1 MDYSINGI
9 PVMYDYINAYNSRI
23 SPSTIHINS
32 GIKWYFMKQ
41 LLQEIIGLYDFEL
54 PEDWNHD
61 YFKYVLFVNGF
72 ISVLNTD
79 IAGVICQHCTLSGRD
94 IYYAPKYALITN
106 PAFDK
111 TYRLQIGVRCGLIK
125 LRPDYTGVMD
135 IVDYY
140 SDMLALAA
148 ETAGLNL
155 QNTKLAYVFLCADK
169 QQAES
174 FKKLYDQIAAGN
186 PAAFADKKLFND
198 DGTPNWVMFNQQL
211 RNTYIAG
218 DILEDMRKWKNQFC
232 TEVGI
237 PNANTDKKERLIRDE
252 VNANAT
258 ETQTKAILW
267 LETIRKGMEET
278 NDLFGLD
285 LSVKLHFNE
294 QEGGTEDVRSDALI
308 PRTV

>member
-1 MDYSINGI
+1 MDYSFNGI
-9 PVMYDYINAYNSRI
+9 PAFYDYINVYNSRI

-32 GIKWYFMKQ
+32 QIKWYFVRQ
-41 LLQEIIGLYDFEL
+41 LLQEVIGLYDFKL

-79 IAGVICQHCTLSGRD
+79 MAGVICQHCTLSGRD

-111 TYRLQIGVRCGLIK
+111 TYRLQIGVKCGLIK
-125 LRPDYTGVMD
+125 LKPDYTGVMD

-148 ETAGLNL
+148 ESAGLNL
-155 QNTKLAYVFLCADK
+155 QNTKLAYVFMCADK

-174 FKKLYDQIAAGN
+174 FKKVFDQISAGS
-186 PAAFADKKLFND
+186 PAGFMDKKLFND
-198 DGTPNWVMFNQQL
+198 DGSPNWMMFNQNL

-218 DILEDMRKWKNQFC
+218 DILEDMRKWKQQFC

-252 VNANAT
+252 VNANTT
-258 ETQTKAILW
+258 ETQTKAMLW
-267 LETIRKGMEET
+267 LDTIRNGMEDS
-278 NDLFGLD
+278 NRLFGLD
-285 LSVKLHFNE
+285 LDVKLRFTE
-294 QEGGTEDVRSDALI
+294 QEGGSDARLDALVS
-308 PRTV
+308 RTV

>member
-1 MDYSINGI
+1 MDYSVNGI
-9 PVMYDYINAYNSRI
+9 PVFYDYINVYNSRI

-32 GIKWYFMKQ
+32 QIKWYFVRQ
-41 LLQEIIGLYDFEL
+41 LLQEVIGLYDFRL

-72 ISVLNTD
+72 ISVMKTD
-79 IAGVICQHCTLSGRD
+79 IYGTICQHCTLGGRT
-94 IYYAPKYALITN
+94 IYYAPKYALISN

-111 TYRLQIGVRCGLIK
+111 SYRLEIGRQCGLIK
-125 LRPDYTGVMD
+125 LKLDYTGVMD

-148 ETAGLNL
+148 ESAGLNL
-155 QNTKLAYVFLCADK
+155 QNTKLAYVFMCADK

-174 FKKLYDQIAAGN
+174 FKKVFDQISAGN
-186 PAAFADKKLFND
+186 PAGFMDKKLFND
-198 DGTPNWVMFNQQL
+198 DGSPNWMMFNQNL

-218 DILEDMRKWKNQFC
+218 DILEDMRKWKQQFC

-252 VNANAT
+252 VNANTT
-258 ETQTKAILW
+258 ETQTKAMLW
-267 LETIRKGMEET
+267 LDTIRNGMEDC
-278 NDLFGLD
+278 NRLFDLD
-285 LSVKLHFNE
+285 LDVKLRFTE
-294 QEGGTEDVRSDALI
+294 QEGGSDARLDALVS
-308 PRTV
+308 RTV

>member
-1 MDYSINGI
+1 MDYSFNGI
-9 PVMYDYINAYNSRI
+9 PAFYDYINVYNSRI

-32 GIKWYFMKQ
+32 QIKFYFVRQ
-41 LLQEIIGLYDFEL
+41 LLQEVIGLYDFRL

-72 ISVLNTD
+72 ISVMKTD
-79 IAGVICQHCTLSGRD
+79 IYGTICQHCTLGGRT
-94 IYYAPKYALITN
+94 IYYAPKYALISN

-111 TYRLQIGVRCGLIK
+111 SYRLEIGRQCGVIK
-125 LRPDYTGVMD
+125 LKPDYTGVMD

-148 ETAGLNL
+148 ESAGLNL
-155 QNTKLAYVFLCADK
+155 QNTKLAYVFMCADK

-174 FKKLYDQIAAGN
+174 FKKVFDQISAGN
-186 PAAFADKKLFND
+186 PAGFMDKMLFND
-198 DGTPNWVMFNQQL
+198 DGSPNWMMFNQNL

-218 DILEDMRKWKNQFC
+218 DILEDMRKWKQQFC

-252 VNANAT
+252 VNANTT
-258 ETQTKAILW
+258 ETQTKAMLW
-267 LETIRKGMEET
+267 LDTIRNGMEDC
-278 NDLFGLD
+278 NRLFDLD
-285 LSVKLHFNE
+285 LDVKLRFTE
-294 QEGGTEDVRSDALI
+294 QEGGSDARLDALVS
-308 PRTV
+308 RTV

>member
-1 MDYSINGI
+1 MDYSFNGI
-9 PVMYDYINAYNSRI
+9 PAFYDYINVYNSRI

-32 GIKWYFMKQ
+32 QIKWYFVRQ
-41 LLQEIIGLYDFEL
+41 LLQEVIGLYDFRL

-72 ISVLNTD
+72 ISVMKTD
-79 IAGVICQHCTLSGRD
+79 IYGTICQHCTLGGRT
-94 IYYAPKYALITN
+94 IYYAPKYALISN

-111 TYRLQIGVRCGLIK
+111 SYRLEIGRQCGLIK
-125 LRPDYTGVMD
+125 LKPDYTGVMD

-148 ETAGLNL
+148 ESAGLNL
-155 QNTKLAYVFLCADK
+155 QNTKLAYVFMCADK

-174 FKKLYDQIAAGN
+174 FKKVFDQISAGN
-186 PAAFADKKLFND
+186 PAGFMDKKLFND
-198 DGTPNWVMFNQQL
+198 DGSPNWMMFNQNL

-218 DILEDMRKWKNQFC
+218 DILEDMRKWKQQFC

-252 VNANAT
+252 VNANTT
-258 ETQTKAILW
+258 ETQTKAMLW
-267 LETIRKGMEET
+267 LDTIRNGMEDC
-278 NDLFGLD
+278 NRLFDLD
-285 LSVKLHFNE
+285 LDVKLRFTE
-294 QEGGTEDVRSDALI
+294 QEGGSDARLDALVS
-308 PRTV
+308 RTV

>member
-1 MDYSINGI
+1 MDYSFNGI
-9 PVMYDYINAYNSRI
+9 PVFYDYINVYNSRI

-32 GIKWYFMKQ
+32 QIKWYFVRQ
-41 LLQEIIGLYDFEL
+41 LLQEVIGLYDFRL

-72 ISVLNTD
+72 ISVMKTD
-79 IAGVICQHCTLSGRD
+79 IYGTICQHCTLGGRT
-94 IYYAPKYALITN
+94 IYYAPKYALISN

-111 TYRLQIGVRCGLIK
+111 SYRLEIGRQCGLIK
-125 LRPDYTGVMD
+125 LKPDYTGVMD

-148 ETAGLNL
+148 ESAGLNL
-155 QNTKLAYVFLCADK
+155 QNTKLAYVFMCADK

-174 FKKLYDQIAAGN
+174 FKKVFDQISAGN
-186 PAAFADKKLFND
+186 PAGFMDKKLFND
-198 DGTPNWVMFNQQL
+198 DGSPNWMMFNQNL

-218 DILEDMRKWKNQFC
+218 DILEDMRKWKQQFC

-252 VNANAT
+252 VNANTT
-258 ETQTKAILW
+258 ETQTKAMLW
-267 LETIRKGMEET
+267 LDTIRNGMEDS
-278 NDLFGLD
+278 NRLFGLD
-285 LSVKLHFNE
+285 LDVKLRFTE
-294 QEGGTEDVRSDALI
+294 QEGGSDARLDALVS
-308 PRTV
+308 RTV

>member
-1 MDYSINGI
+1 MDYSFNGI
-9 PVMYDYINAYNSRI
+9 PAFYDYINVYNSRI

-32 GIKWYFMKQ
+32 QIKWYFVRQ
-41 LLQEIIGLYDFEL
+41 LLQEVIGLYDFKL

-72 ISVLNTD
+72 ISVMKTD
-79 IAGVICQHCTLSGRD
+79 IYGTICQHCTLGGRT
-94 IYYAPKYALITN
+94 IYYAPKYALISN

-111 TYRLQIGVRCGLIK
+111 SYRLEIGRQCGLIK
-125 LRPDYTGVMD
+125 LKPDYTGVMD

-148 ETAGLNL
+148 ESAGLNL
-155 QNTKLAYVFLCADK
+155 QNTKLAYVFMCADK

-174 FKKLYDQIAAGN
+174 FKKVFDQISAGN
-186 PAAFADKKLFND
+186 PAGFMDKKLFND
-198 DGTPNWVMFNQQL
+198 DGSPNWMMFNQNL

-218 DILEDMRKWKNQFC
+218 DILEDMRKWKQQFC

-252 VNANAT
+252 VNANTT
-258 ETQTKAILW
+258 ETQTKAMLW
-267 LETIRKGMEET
+267 LDTIRNGMEDC
-278 NDLFGLD
+278 NRLFGLD
-285 LSVKLHFNE
+285 LDVKLRFTE
-294 QEGGTEDVRSDALI
+294 QEGGSDARLDTVI
-308 PRTV
+308 SRTL

>member
-9 PVMYDYINAYNSRI
+9 PAMYDYINAYNSRI

-54 PEDWNHD
+54 PDDWNHD
-61 YFKYVLFVNGF
+61 YFKYVLFCKGF
-72 ISVLNTD
+72 ISVMRTD
-79 IAGVICQHCTLSGRD
+79 LYGTICQHCTLGGRT
-94 IYYAPKYALITN
+94 IYYAPKYALISN

-111 TYRLQIGVRCGLIK
+111 SYRLEIGRQCGLIK

-135 IVDYY
+135 IVNYY

-218 DILEDMRKWKNQFC
+218 DILEDMRKWKQQFC

-252 VNANAT
+252 VNANST

-294 QEGGTEDVRSDALI
+294 QEGNTDVRSNALI

>member
-1 MDYSINGI
+1 MDYSFNGI
-9 PVMYDYINAYNSRI
+9 PAFYDYINVYNSRI

-32 GIKWYFMKQ
+32 QIKWYFVRQ
-41 LLQEIIGLYDFEL
+41 LVQEVIGLYDFKL
-54 PEDWNHD
+54 PEEWNHD

-79 IAGVICQHCTLSGRD
+79 MAGVICQHCTLSGRD

-111 TYRLQIGVRCGLIK
+111 TYRLQIGVKCGVIK
-125 LRPDYTGVMD
+125 LKPDYTGVMD

-148 ETAGLNL
+148 ESAGLNL
-155 QNTKLAYVFLCADK
+155 QNTKLAYVFMCADK

-174 FKKLYDQIAAGN
+174 FKKVFDQISAGN
-186 PAAFADKKLFND
+186 PAGFMDKKLFND
-198 DGTPNWVMFNQQL
+198 DGSPNWMMFNQNL

-218 DILEDMRKWKNQFC
+218 DILEDMRKWKQQFC

-252 VNANAT
+252 VNANTT
-258 ETQTKAILW
+258 ETQTKAMLW
-267 LETIRKGMEET
+267 LDTIRNGMEDC
-278 NDLFGLD
+278 NRLFGLD
-285 LSVKLHFNE
+285 LDAKLRFTE
-294 QEGGTEDVRSDALI
+294 QEGGSDARLDALVS
-308 PRTV
+308 RTV

>member
-54 PEDWNHD
+54 PEDWNQD

-237 PNANTDKKERLIRDE
+237 PNTNTDKKERLIRDE
-252 VNANAT
+252 VNANST

-294 QEGGTEDVRSDALI
+294 QEGGTNVRSNALV
-308 PRTV
+308 PRAV

>member
-1 MDYSINGI
+1 MDYSFNGI
-9 PVMYDYINAYNSRI
+9 PAFYDYINVYNSRI

-32 GIKWYFMKQ
+32 QIKWYFVRQ
-41 LLQEIIGLYDFEL
+41 LLQEVIGLYDFRL
-54 PEDWNHD
+54 PEEWNHD

-79 IAGVICQHCTLSGRD
+79 MAGVICQHCTLSGRD

-111 TYRLQIGVRCGLIK
+111 TYRLQIGVKCGLIK
-125 LRPDYTGVMD
+125 LKPDYTGVMD

-148 ETAGLNL
+148 ESAGLNL
-155 QNTKLAYVFLCADK
+155 QNTKLAYVFMCADK

-174 FKKLYDQIAAGN
+174 FKKLFDQISAGN
-186 PAAFADKKLFND
+186 PAGFMDKKLFND
-198 DGTPNWVMFNQQL
+198 DGSPNWMMFNQNL

-218 DILEDMRKWKNQFC
+218 DILEDMRKWKQQFC

-252 VNANAT
+252 VNANTT
-258 ETQTKAILW
+258 ETQTKAMLW
-267 LETIRKGMEET
+267 LDTIRNGMEDC
-278 NDLFGLD
+278 NRLFGLD
-285 LSVKLHFNE
+285 LDVKLRFTE
-294 QEGGTEDVRSDALI
+294 QEGGSDARLDAVI

>member
-1 MDYSINGI
+1 MDYSFNGI
-9 PVMYDYINAYNSRI
+9 PAFYDYINVYNSRI

-32 GIKWYFMKQ
+32 QIKWYFVRQ
-41 LLQEIIGLYDFEL
+41 LVQEVIGLYDFKL

-79 IAGVICQHCTLSGRD
+79 MAGVICQHCTLSGRD

-111 TYRLQIGVRCGLIK
+111 TYRLQIGVKCGLIK

-148 ETAGLNL
+148 ESAGLNL
-155 QNTKLAYVFLCADK
+155 QNTKLAYVFMCADK

-174 FKKLYDQIAAGN
+174 FKKVFDQISAGN
-186 PAAFADKKLFND
+186 PAGFMDKKLFND
-198 DGTPNWVMFNQQL
+198 DGSPNWMMFNQNL

-218 DILEDMRKWKNQFC
+218 DILEDMRKWKAQFC

-252 VNANAT
+252 VNANTT
-258 ETQTKAILW
+258 ETQTKAMLW
-267 LETIRKGMEET
+267 LDTIRNGMEDC
-278 NDLFGLD
+278 NRLFGLD
-285 LSVKLHFNE
+285 LDVKLRFTE
-294 QEGGTEDVRSDALI
+294 QEGGSDARLDALVS
-308 PRTV
+308 RTV

>member
-1 MDYSINGI
+1 MDYSFNGI
-9 PVMYDYINAYNSRI
+9 PAFYDYINVYNSRI

-32 GIKWYFMKQ
+32 QIKWYFVRQ
-41 LLQEIIGLYDFEL
+41 LVQEVIGLYDFRL

-79 IAGVICQHCTLSGRD
+79 MAGIICQHCTLSGRD

-111 TYRLQIGVRCGLIK
+111 TYRLQIGVKCGLIK
-125 LRPDYTGVMD
+125 LKPDYTGVMD

-148 ETAGLNL
+148 ESAGLNL
-155 QNTKLAYVFLCADK
+155 QNTKLAYVFMCADK

-174 FKKLYDQIAAGN
+174 FKKVFDQISAGN
-186 PAAFADKKLFND
+186 PAGFMDKKLFND
-198 DGTPNWVMFNQQL
+198 DGSPNWMMFNQNL

-218 DILEDMRKWKNQFC
+218 DILEDMRKWKQQFC

-252 VNANAT
+252 VNANTT
-258 ETQTKAILW
+258 ETQTKAMLW
-267 LETIRKGMEET
+267 LDTIRNGMEDC
-278 NDLFGLD
+278 NRLFGLD
-285 LSVKLHFNE
+285 LDVKLRFTE
-294 QEGGTEDVRSDALI
+294 QEGGSDARLDALVS
-308 PRTV
+308 RTV

>member
-1 MDYSINGI
+1 MDYSFNGI
-9 PVMYDYINAYNSRI
+9 PAFYDYINVYNGRI

-32 GIKWYFMKQ
+32 QIKWYFVRQ
-41 LLQEIIGLYDFEL
+41 LVQEVIGLYDFRL

-79 IAGVICQHCTLSGRD
+79 MAGVICQHCTLSGRD

-111 TYRLQIGVRCGLIK
+111 TYRLQIGVKCGLIK
-125 LRPDYTGVMD
+125 LKPDYTGVMD

-148 ETAGLNL
+148 ESAGLNL
-155 QNTKLAYVFLCADK
+155 QNTKLAYVFMCADK

-174 FKKLYDQIAAGN
+174 FKKVFDQISAGN
-186 PAAFADKKLFND
+186 PAGFMDKKLFND
-198 DGTPNWVMFNQQL
+198 DGSPNWMMFNQNL

-218 DILEDMRKWKNQFC
+218 DILEDMRKWKQQFC

-252 VNANAT
+252 VNANTT
-258 ETQTKAILW
+258 ETQTKAMLW
-267 LETIRKGMEET
+267 LDTIRNGMEDC
-278 NDLFGLD
+278 NRLFGLD
-285 LSVKLHFNE
+285 LDVKLRFTE
-294 QEGGTEDVRSDALI
+294 QEGGSDARLDALVSG
-308 PRTV
+308 TL

>member
-1 MDYSINGI
+1 MDYSFNGI
-9 PVMYDYINAYNSRI
+9 PVFYDYINVYNSRI

-32 GIKWYFMKQ
+32 QIKWYFVRQ
-41 LLQEIIGLYDFEL
+41 LLQEVIGLYDFRL

-72 ISVLNTD
+72 ISVMKTD
-79 IAGVICQHCTLSGRD
+79 IYGTICQHCTLGGRT
-94 IYYAPKYALITN
+94 IYYAPKYALISN

-111 TYRLQIGVRCGLIK
+111 SYRLEIGRQCGLIK

-148 ETAGLNL
+148 ESAGLNL
-155 QNTKLAYVFLCADK
+155 QNTKLAYVFMCADK

-174 FKKLYDQIAAGN
+174 FKKVFDQISAGN
-186 PAAFADKKLFND
+186 PAGFMDKKLFND
-198 DGTPNWVMFNQQL
+198 DGSPNWMMFNQNL

-218 DILEDMRKWKNQFC
+218 DILEDMRKWKQQFC

-252 VNANAT
+252 VNANTT
-258 ETQTKAILW
+258 ETQTKAMLW
-267 LETIRKGMEET
+267 LDTIRNGMEDS
-278 NDLFGLD
+278 NRLFGLD
-285 LSVKLHFNE
+285 LDVKLRFTE
-294 QEGGTEDVRSDALI
+294 QEGGSDARLDALVS
-308 PRTV
+308 RTV

>member
-1 MDYSINGI
+1 MDYSFNGI
-9 PVMYDYINAYNSRI
+9 PAFYDYINVYNSRI

-32 GIKWYFMKQ
+32 QIKWYFVRQ
-41 LLQEIIGLYDFEL
+41 LVQEVIGLYDFRL

-72 ISVLNTD
+72 ISVMKTD
-79 IAGVICQHCTLSGRD
+79 IYGTICQHCTLGGRT
-94 IYYAPKYALITN
+94 IYYAPKYALISN

-111 TYRLQIGVRCGLIK
+111 SYRLEIGRQCGLIK
-125 LRPDYTGVMD
+125 LKPDYTGVMD

-148 ETAGLNL
+148 ESAGLNL
-155 QNTKLAYVFLCADK
+155 QNTKLAYVFMCADK

-174 FKKLYDQIAAGN
+174 FKKVFDQISAGN
-186 PAAFADKKLFND
+186 PAGFMDKKLFND
-198 DGTPNWVMFNQQL
+198 DGSPNWMMFNQNL

-218 DILEDMRKWKNQFC
+218 DILEDMRKWKQQFC

-252 VNANAT
+252 VNANTT
-258 ETQTKAILW
+258 ETQTKAMLW
-267 LETIRKGMEET
+267 LDTIRNGMEDS
-278 NDLFGLD
+278 NRLFGLD
-285 LSVKLHFNE
+285 LDVKLRFTE
-294 QEGGTEDVRSDALI
+294 QEGGSDARLDAVI
-308 PRTV
+308 PRTL

>member
-1 MDYSINGI
+1 MDYSFNGI
-9 PVMYDYINAYNSRI
+9 PAFYDYINVYNSRI

-32 GIKWYFMKQ
+32 QIKWYFVRQ
-41 LLQEIIGLYDFEL
+41 LLQEVIGLYDFRL

-72 ISVLNTD
+72 ISVMKTD
-79 IAGVICQHCTLSGRD
+79 IYGTICQHCTLGGRT
-94 IYYAPKYALITN
+94 IYYAPKYALISN

-111 TYRLQIGVRCGLIK
+111 SYRLEIGRQCGLIK
-125 LRPDYTGVMD
+125 LKPDYTGVMD

-148 ETAGLNL
+148 ESAGLNL
-155 QNTKLAYVFLCADK
+155 QNTKLAYVFMCADK

-174 FKKLYDQIAAGN
+174 FKKVFDQISAGN
-186 PAAFADKKLFND
+186 PAGFMDKKLFND
-198 DGTPNWVMFNQQL
+198 DGSPNWMMFNQNL

-218 DILEDMRKWKNQFC
+218 DILEDMRKWKTQFC

-252 VNANAT
+252 VNANTT
-258 ETQTKAILW
+258 ETQTKAMLW
-267 LETIRKGMEET
+267 LDTIRNGMEDC
-278 NDLFGLD
+278 NRLFGLD
-285 LSVKLHFNE
+285 LDVKLRFTE
-294 QEGGTEDVRSDALI
+294 QEGGSDARLDALVS
-308 PRTV
+308 RTV

>member
-1 MDYSINGI
+1 MDYSFNGI
-9 PVMYDYINAYNSRI
+9 PAFYDYINVYNSRI

-32 GIKWYFMKQ
+32 QIKWYFVRQ
-41 LLQEIIGLYDFEL
+41 LLQEVIGLYDFRL

-79 IAGVICQHCTLSGRD
+79 MAGVICQHCTLSGRD

-111 TYRLQIGVRCGLIK
+111 TYQLQIGVKCGLIK
-125 LRPDYTGVMD
+125 LKPDYTGVMD

-148 ETAGLNL
+148 ESAGLNL
-155 QNTKLAYVFLCADK
+155 QNTKLAYVFMCADK

-174 FKKLYDQIAAGN
+174 FKKVFDQISAGN
-186 PAAFADKKLFND
+186 PAGFMDKKLFND
-198 DGTPNWVMFNQQL
+198 DGSPNWMMFNQNL

-218 DILEDMRKWKNQFC
+218 DILEDMRKWKQQFC

-252 VNANAT
+252 VNANTT
-258 ETQTKAILW
+258 ETQTKAMLW
-267 LETIRKGMEET
+267 LDTIRNGMED
-278 NDLFGLD
+278 NNRLFGLD
-285 LSVKLHFNE
+285 LDVKLRFTE
-294 QEGGTEDVRSDALI
+294 QEGGSDARLDAVVS
-308 PRTV
+308 RTV

>member
-1 MDYSINGI
+1 MDYSFNGI
-9 PVMYDYINAYNSRI
+9 PAFYDYINVYNSRI

-32 GIKWYFMKQ
+32 QIKWYFVRQ
-41 LLQEIIGLYDFEL
+41 LLQEVIGLYDFRL

-72 ISVLNTD
+72 ISVMKTD
-79 IAGVICQHCTLSGRD
+79 IYGTICQHCTLGGRT
-94 IYYAPKYALITN
+94 IYYAPKYALISN

-111 TYRLQIGVRCGLIK
+111 SYRLEIGRQCGLIK
-125 LRPDYTGVMD
+125 LKPDYTGVMD

-148 ETAGLNL
+148 ESAGLNL
-155 QNTKLAYVFLCADK
+155 QNTKLAYVFMCADK

-174 FKKLYDQIAAGN
+174 FKKLFDQICAGN
-186 PAAFADKKLFND
+186 PAGFMDKKLFND
-198 DGTPNWVMFNQQL
+198 DGSPNWMMFNQNL

-218 DILEDMRKWKNQFC
+218 DILEDMRKWKQQFC

-252 VNANAT
+252 VNANTT
-258 ETQTKAILW
+258 ETQTKAMLW
-267 LETIRKGMEET
+267 LDTIRNGMEDC
-278 NDLFGLD
+278 NRLFDLD
-285 LSVKLHFNE
+285 LDVKLRFTE
-294 QEGGTEDVRSDALI
+294 QEGGSDARLDAVI
-308 PRTV
+308 PRTL

>member
-1 MDYSINGI
+1 MDYSFNGI
-9 PVMYDYINAYNSRI
+9 PAFYDYINVYNSRI

-32 GIKWYFMKQ
+32 QIKWFFVRQ
-41 LLQEIIGLYDFEL
+41 LVQEVIGLYDFRL

-79 IAGVICQHCTLSGRD
+79 MAGVICQHCTLSGRD

-111 TYRLQIGVRCGLIK
+111 TYRLQIGVKCGLIK
-125 LRPDYTGVMD
+125 LRPDYTGIMD

-155 QNTKLAYVFLCADK
+155 QNTKLAYVFLCSDK

-174 FKKLYDQIAAGN
+174 FKKLFDQISAGN
-186 PAAFADKKLFND
+186 PAGFADKKLFND
-198 DGTPNWVMFNQQL
+198 DGSPNWVMFNQNL

-252 VNANAT
+252 VNANTT
-258 ETQTKAILW
+258 ETQAKAMLW
-267 LETIRKGMEET
+267 LDTIRNGMEDC
-278 NDLFGLD
+278 NRLFGLD
-285 LSVKLHFNE
+285 LDAKLRFTE
-294 QEGGTEDVRSDALI
+294 QEGGSDARLDDVV
-308 PRTV
+308 PRTI

>member
-1 MDYSINGI
+1 MDYSFNGI
-9 PVMYDYINAYNSRI
+9 PAFYDYINVYNSRI

-32 GIKWYFMKQ
+32 QIKWYFVRQ
-41 LLQEIIGLYDFEL
+41 LMQEVIGLYDFRL

-72 ISVLNTD
+72 ISVMKTD
-79 IAGVICQHCTLSGRD
+79 IYGTICQHCTLGGRT
-94 IYYAPKYALITN
+94 IYYAPKYALISN

-111 TYRLQIGVRCGLIK
+111 SYRLEIGRQCGLIK
-125 LRPDYTGVMD
+125 LKPDYTGVMD

-148 ETAGLNL
+148 ESAGLNL
-155 QNTKLAYVFLCADK
+155 QNTKLAYVFMCADK

-174 FKKLYDQIAAGN
+174 FKKVFDQISAGN
-186 PAAFADKKLFND
+186 PAGFMDKKLFND
-198 DGTPNWVMFNQQL
+198 DGSPNWMMFNQNL

-218 DILEDMRKWKNQFC
+218 DILEDMRKWKQQFC

-252 VNANAT
+252 VNANTT
-258 ETQTKAILW
+258 ETQTKAMLW
-267 LETIRKGMEET
+267 LDTIRNGMEDC
-278 NDLFGLD
+278 NRLFGLD
-285 LSVKLHFNE
+285 LDAKLRFTE
-294 QEGGTEDVRSDALI
+294 QEGGSDARLDALVS
-308 PRTV
+308 RTV

>member
-1 MDYSINGI
+1 MDYSFNGI
-9 PVMYDYINAYNSRI
+9 PAFYDYINVYNSRI

-32 GIKWYFMKQ
+32 QIKWYFVRQ
-41 LLQEIIGLYDFEL
+41 LVQEVIGLYDFKL
-54 PEDWNHD
+54 PEEWNHD

-79 IAGVICQHCTLSGRD
+79 MAGVICQHCTLSGRD

-125 LRPDYTGVMD
+125 LKPDYTGVMD

-148 ETAGLNL
+148 ESAGLNL
-155 QNTKLAYVFLCADK
+155 QNTKLAYVFMCADK

-174 FKKLYDQIAAGN
+174 FKKVFDQISAGN
-186 PAAFADKKLFND
+186 PAGFMDKKLFND
-198 DGTPNWVMFNQQL
+198 DGSPNWMMFNQNL

-218 DILEDMRKWKNQFC
+218 DILEDMRKWKQQFC

-252 VNANAT
+252 VNANTT
-258 ETQTKAILW
+258 ETQTKAMLW
-267 LETIRKGMEET
+267 LDTIRNGMEDC
-278 NDLFGLD
+278 NRLFDLD
-285 LSVKLHFNE
+285 LDVKLRFTE
-294 QEGGTEDVRSDALI
+294 QKGGSDARLDALVS
-308 PRTV
+308 RTV

>member
-1 MDYSINGI
+1 MDYSFNGI
-9 PVMYDYINAYNSRI
+9 PVFYDYINVYNSRI

-32 GIKWYFMKQ
+32 QIKWYFVRQ
-41 LLQEIIGLYDFEL
+41 LLQEVIGLYDFRL

-72 ISVLNTD
+72 ISVMKTD
-79 IAGVICQHCTLSGRD
+79 IYGTICQHCTLGGRT
-94 IYYAPKYALITN
+94 IYYAPKYALISN

-111 TYRLQIGVRCGLIK
+111 SYRLEIGRQCGLIK
-125 LRPDYTGVMD
+125 LRPDYTGIMD

-198 DGTPNWVMFNQQL
+198 DGAPNWVMFNQQL

-252 VNANAT
+252 VNANTT
-258 ETQTKAILW
+258 ETQTKAMLW
-267 LETIRKGMEET
+267 LDTMRNGMEDC
-278 NDLFGLD
+278 NRLFGLD
-285 LSVKLHFNE
+285 LDVKLRFTE
-294 QEGGTEDVRSDALI
+294 QEGGSDARLDDVVS
-308 PRTV
+308 RTV

>member
-79 IAGVICQHCTLSGRD
+79 IAGIICQHCTLSGRD

-125 LRPDYTGVMD
+125 LRPDYTGIMD

-252 VNANAT
+252 VNANST

-294 QEGGTEDVRSDALI
+294 KEGGSDVRSDALI

>member
-1 MDYSINGI
+1 MDYNFNGI
-9 PVMYDYINAYNSRI
+9 PVFYDYINVYNSRI

-32 GIKWYFMKQ
+32 QIKWYFVRQ
-41 LLQEIIGLYDFEL
+41 LLQEVIGLYDFKL

-72 ISVLNTD
+72 ISVMKTD
-79 IAGVICQHCTLSGRD
+79 IYGTICQHCTLGGRT
-94 IYYAPKYALITN
+94 IYYAPKYALISN

-111 TYRLQIGVRCGLIK
+111 SYRLEIGRQCGLIK
-125 LRPDYTGVMD
+125 LKPDYTGVMD

-148 ETAGLNL
+148 ESAGLNL
-155 QNTKLAYVFLCADK
+155 QNTKLAYVFMCADK

-174 FKKLYDQIAAGN
+174 FKKVFDQISAGN
-186 PAAFADKKLFND
+186 PAGFMDKKLFND
-198 DGTPNWVMFNQQL
+198 DGSPNWMMFNQNL

-218 DILEDMRKWKNQFC
+218 DILEDMRKWKQQFC

-252 VNANAT
+252 VNANTT
-258 ETQTKAILW
+258 ETQTKAMLW
-267 LETIRKGMEET
+267 LDTIRNGMEDC
-278 NDLFGLD
+278 NRLFGLD
-285 LSVKLHFNE
+285 LDVKLRFTE
-294 QEGGTEDVRSDALI
+294 QEGGSDARLDTVI
-308 PRTV
+308 SRTL

>member
-1 MDYSINGI
+1 MDYSFNGI
-9 PVMYDYINAYNSRI
+9 PAFYDYINVYNSRI

-32 GIKWYFMKQ
+32 QIKWYFVRQ
-41 LLQEIIGLYDFEL
+41 LVQEVIGLYDFKL

-79 IAGVICQHCTLSGRD
+79 MAGVICQHCTLSGRD

-111 TYRLQIGVRCGLIK
+111 TYRLQIGVKCGLIK
-125 LRPDYTGVMD
+125 LKPDYTGVMD

-148 ETAGLNL
+148 ESAGLNL
-155 QNTKLAYVFLCADK
+155 QNTKLAYVFMCADK

-174 FKKLYDQIAAGN
+174 FKKVFDQISAGN
-186 PAAFADKKLFND
+186 PAGFMDKKLFND
-198 DGTPNWVMFNQQL
+198 DGSPNWMMFNQNL

-218 DILEDMRKWKNQFC
+218 DILEDMRKWKAQFC

-252 VNANAT
+252 VNANTT
-258 ETQTKAILW
+258 ETQTKAMLW
-267 LETIRKGMEET
+267 LDTIRNGMEDC
-278 NDLFGLD
+278 NRLFGLD
-285 LSVKLHFNE
+285 LDVKLRFTE
-294 QEGGTEDVRSDALI
+294 QEGGSDARLDALVS
-308 PRTV
+308 RTV

>member
-79 IAGVICQHCTLSGRD
+79 IAGIICQHCTLSGRD

-125 LRPDYTGVMD
+125 LRPDYTGIMD

-252 VNANAT
+252 VNANST

-267 LETIRKGMEET
+267 LETIHKGMEET

-294 QEGGTEDVRSDALI
+294 KEGGSDVRSDALI

>member
-1 MDYSINGI
+1 MDYSFNGI
-9 PVMYDYINAYNSRI
+9 PAFYDYINVYNSRI

-32 GIKWYFMKQ
+32 QIKWYFVRQ
-41 LLQEIIGLYDFEL
+41 LVQEVIGLYDFQL
-54 PEDWNHD
+54 PEEWNAD

-79 IAGVICQHCTLSGRD
+79 LAGIICQHCTLSGRD

-111 TYRLQIGVRCGLIK
+111 TYRLQIGVKCGVIK
-125 LRPDYTGVMD
+125 LKPDYTGVMD

-198 DGTPNWVMFNQQL
+198 DGAPNWVMFNQQL

-252 VNANAT
+252 VNANTT
-258 ETQTKAILW
+258 ETQTKAMLW
-267 LETIRKGMEET
+267 LDTIRNGMEDC
-278 NDLFGLD
+278 NRLFGLD
-285 LSVKLHFNE
+285 LDVKLRFTE
-294 QEGGTEDVRSDALI
+294 QEGGSDARLDAVI
-308 PRTV
+308 PGTV

>member
-1 MDYSINGI
+1 MDYSFNGI
-9 PVMYDYINAYNSRI
+9 PAFYDYINVYNSRI

-32 GIKWYFMKQ
+32 QIKFYFVRQ
-41 LLQEIIGLYDFEL
+41 LLQEVIGLYDFRL

-72 ISVLNTD
+72 ISVMKTD
-79 IAGVICQHCTLSGRD
+79 IYGTICQHCTLGGRT

-111 TYRLQIGVRCGLIK
+111 TYRLQIGVKCGVIK
-125 LRPDYTGVMD
+125 LKPDYTGVMD

-148 ETAGLNL
+148 ESAGLNL
-155 QNTKLAYVFLCADK
+155 QNTKLAYVFMCADK

-174 FKKLYDQIAAGN
+174 FKKVFDQISAGN
-186 PAAFADKKLFND
+186 PAGFMDKMLFND
-198 DGTPNWVMFNQQL
+198 DGSPNWMMFNQNL

-218 DILEDMRKWKNQFC
+218 DILEDMRKWKQQFC

-252 VNANAT
+252 VNANTT
-258 ETQTKAILW
+258 ETQTKAMLW
-267 LETIRKGMEET
+267 LDTIRNGMEDC
-278 NDLFGLD
+278 NRLFDLD
-285 LSVKLHFNE
+285 LDVKLRFTE
-294 QEGGTEDVRSDALI
+294 QEGGSDARLDALVS
-308 PRTV
+308 RTV

>member
-1 MDYSINGI
+1 MDYSFNGI
-9 PVMYDYINAYNSRI
+9 PAFYDYINVYNSRI

-32 GIKWYFMKQ
+32 QIKWYFVRQ
-41 LLQEIIGLYDFEL
+41 LVQEVIGLYDFKL

-79 IAGVICQHCTLSGRD
+79 MAGVICQHCTLSGRD

-111 TYRLQIGVRCGLIK
+111 TYRLQIGVKCGLIK
-125 LRPDYTGVMD
+125 LKPDYTGVMD

-148 ETAGLNL
+148 ESAGLNL
-155 QNTKLAYVFLCADK
+155 QNTKLAYVFMCADK

-174 FKKLYDQIAAGN
+174 FKKVFDQISAGN
-186 PAAFADKKLFND
+186 PAGFMDKKLFND
-198 DGTPNWVMFNQQL
+198 DGSPNWMMFNQNL

-252 VNANAT
+252 VNANTT
-258 ETQTKAILW
+258 ETQTKAMLW
-267 LETIRKGMEET
+267 LDTIRNGMEDC
-278 NDLFGLD
+278 NRLFDLD
-285 LSVKLHFNE
+285 LDVKLRFTE
-294 QEGGTEDVRSDALI
+294 QEGGSNARLDALVS
-308 PRTV
+308 RTV

>member
-1 MDYSINGI
+1 MDYSFNGI
-9 PVMYDYINAYNSRI
+9 PVFYDYINVYNSRI

-32 GIKWYFMKQ
+32 QIKWYFVRQ
-41 LLQEIIGLYDFEL
+41 LVQEVIGLYDFRL

-79 IAGVICQHCTLSGRD
+79 MAGIICQHCTLSGRD

-111 TYRLQIGVRCGLIK
+111 TYRLQIGVKCGLIK
-125 LRPDYTGVMD
+125 LKPDYTGVMD

-148 ETAGLNL
+148 ESAGLNL
-155 QNTKLAYVFLCADK
+155 QNTKLAYVFMCADK

-174 FKKLYDQIAAGN
+174 FKKLYDQISAGN
-186 PAAFADKKLFND
+186 PAGFMDKKLFND
-198 DGTPNWVMFNQQL
+198 DGSPNWMMFNQNL

-218 DILEDMRKWKNQFC
+218 DILEDMRKWKQQFC

-252 VNANAT
+252 VNANTT
-258 ETQTKAILW
+258 ETQTKAMLW
-267 LETIRKGMEET
+267 LDTIRNGMEDC
-278 NDLFGLD
+278 NRLFDLD
-285 LSVKLHFNE
+285 LDVKLRFTE
-294 QEGGTEDVRSDALI
+294 QEGGSDARLDAVI
-308 PRTV
+308 PRTL

>member
-1 MDYSINGI
+1 MDYSFNGI
-9 PVMYDYINAYNSRI
+9 PAFYDYINVYNSRI

-32 GIKWYFMKQ
+32 QIKWYFVRQ
-41 LLQEIIGLYDFEL
+41 LVQEVIGLYDFRL

-79 IAGVICQHCTLSGRD
+79 MAGVICQHCTLSGRD

-111 TYRLQIGVRCGLIK
+111 TYRLQIGVKCGVIK
-125 LRPDYTGVMD
+125 LKPDYTGIMD

-148 ETAGLNL
+148 ESAGLNL
-155 QNTKLAYVFLCADK
+155 QNSKLAYVFLCADK

-174 FKKLYDQIAAGN
+174 FKKLYDQISAGN
-186 PAAFADKKLFND
+186 PAGFADKKLFND
-198 DGTPNWVMFNQQL
+198 DGSPNWMMFNQNL

-218 DILEDMRKWKNQFC
+218 DILEDMRKWKQQFC

-252 VNANAT
+252 VHANTT
-258 ETQTKAILW
+258 ETQTKAMLW
-267 LETIRKGMEET
+267 LDTIRNGMEDC
-278 NDLFGLD
+278 NRLFGLD
-285 LSVKLHFNE
+285 LDVKLRFTE
-294 QEGGTEDVRSDALI
+294 QEGGSNARLDTVIS
-308 PRTV
+308 RTL

>member
-1 MDYSINGI
+1 MDYSFNGI
-9 PVMYDYINAYNSRI
+9 PAFYDYINVYNSRI

-32 GIKWYFMKQ
+32 QIKWYFVRQ
-41 LLQEIIGLYDFEL
+41 LVQEVIGLYDFKL

-79 IAGVICQHCTLSGRD
+79 MAGVICQHCTLSGRD

-111 TYRLQIGVRCGLIK
+111 TYRLQIGVKCGLIK
-125 LRPDYTGVMD
+125 LKPDYTGVMD

-148 ETAGLNL
+148 ESAGLNL
-155 QNTKLAYVFLCADK
+155 QNTKLAYVFMCADK

-174 FKKLYDQIAAGN
+174 FKKVFDQISAGN
-186 PAAFADKKLFND
+186 PAGFMDKKLFND
-198 DGTPNWVMFNQQL
+198 DGSPNWMMFNQNL

-218 DILEDMRKWKNQFC
+218 DILEDMRKWKQQFC

-252 VNANAT
+252 VNANTT
-258 ETQTKAILW
+258 ETQTKAMLW
-267 LETIRKGMEET
+267 LDTIRNGMEDC
-278 NDLFGLD
+278 NRLFGLD
-285 LSVKLHFNE
+285 LDVKLRFTE
-294 QEGGTEDVRSDALI
+294 QEGGSDARLDAVI

>member
-1 MDYSINGI
+1 MDYSFNGI
-9 PVMYDYINAYNSRI
+9 PAFYDYINVYNSRI

-32 GIKWYFMKQ
+32 QIKWYFVRQ
-41 LLQEIIGLYDFEL
+41 LVQEVIGLYDFKL
-54 PEDWNHD
+54 PEEWNHD

-79 IAGVICQHCTLSGRD
+79 MAGVICQHCTLSGRD

-111 TYRLQIGVRCGLIK
+111 TYRLQIGVKCGLIK
-125 LRPDYTGVMD
+125 LKPDYTGVMD

-148 ETAGLNL
+148 ESAGLNL
-155 QNTKLAYVFLCADK
+155 QNTKLAYVFMCADK

-174 FKKLYDQIAAGN
+174 FKKVFDQISAGN
-186 PAAFADKKLFND
+186 PAGFMDKKLFND
-198 DGTPNWVMFNQQL
+198 DGSPNWMMFNQNL

-218 DILEDMRKWKNQFC
+218 DILEDMRKWKQQFC

-252 VNANAT
+252 VNANTT
-258 ETQTKAILW
+258 ETQTKAMLW
-267 LETIRKGMEET
+267 LDTIRNGMEDC
-278 NDLFGLD
+278 NRLFGLD
-285 LSVKLHFNE
+285 LDVKLRFTE
-294 QEGGTEDVRSDALI
+294 QEGGSDARLDAVI
-308 PRTV
+308 PRTL

>member
-54 PEDWNHD
+54 PEDWNQD

-111 TYRLQIGVRCGLIK
+111 TYRLQIGVKCGLIK
-125 LRPDYTGVMD
+125 LRPDYTGIMD

-155 QNTKLAYVFLCADK
+155 QNTKLAYVFLCANK

-252 VNANAT
+252 VNANTT

-267 LETIRKGMEET
+267 LETIRKGMEDT

-294 QEGGTEDVRSDALI
+294 QEGGTNVRSDALI

>member
-1 MDYSINGI
+1 MDYSFNGI
-9 PVMYDYINAYNSRI
+9 PAFYDYINVYNSRI

-32 GIKWYFMKQ
+32 QIKWYFVRQ
-41 LLQEIIGLYDFEL
+41 LLQEVIGLYDFRL

-79 IAGVICQHCTLSGRD
+79 MAGIICQHCTLSGRD

-111 TYRLQIGVRCGLIK
+111 TYRLQIGVKCGLIK
-125 LRPDYTGVMD
+125 LKPDYTGVMD

-148 ETAGLNL
+148 ESAGLNL
-155 QNTKLAYVFLCADK
+155 QNTKLAYVFMCADK

-174 FKKLYDQIAAGN
+174 FKKVFDQISAGN
-186 PAAFADKKLFND
+186 PAGFMDKKLFND
-198 DGTPNWVMFNQQL
+198 DGSPNWMMFNQNL

-218 DILEDMRKWKNQFC
+218 DILEDMRKWKQQFC

-252 VNANAT
+252 VNANTT
-258 ETQTKAILW
+258 ETQTKAMLW
-267 LETIRKGMEET
+267 LDTIRNGMEDC
-278 NDLFGLD
+278 NRLFGLD
-285 LSVKLHFNE
+285 LDVKLRFTE
-294 QEGGTEDVRSDALI
+294 QEGGSDARLDAVVS
-308 PRTV
+308 RTV

>member
-1 MDYSINGI
+1 MEYSSNGI
-9 PVMYDYINAYNSRI
+9 PVMYDYINSYNSRI

-41 LLQEIIGLYDFEL
+41 LLQEIIGLYDFEI

-79 IAGVICQHCTLSGRD
+79 IYGTICQHCTLGGRT

-111 TYRLQIGVRCGLIK
+111 SYRLEIGRQCGLIK

-237 PNANTDKKERLIRDE
+237 PNTNTDKKERLIRDE
-252 VNANAT
+252 VNANST

-267 LETIRKGMEET
+267 LETIRKGMEDT

-294 QEGGTEDVRSDALI
+294 QEGGTNVRGNALI
-308 PRTV
+308 PRAV